1 MPPLCPFG
9 SSKSCGGH
17 AWPSVSTNVVSNSLR
32 VDQLAWKDLIG
43 GSSFRLGH
51 HEMPEEVQEVSVQRG
66 TQHAEETRWND
77 GNWKTLEE
85 NVYFL
90 STLVIWAKESFYII
104 SVDPAEKLHPLE
116 PHPAGC
122 DPAGAQRPGQRESWE
137 IRVWSYPTSCPK
149 KTRLLSNVF
158 KSNMDFLDT
167 LGNIYC
173 IKYCT
178 PKKKSWIFTS
188 HVLTGGVDCWFFW
201 SLGIMWCFTPA
212 MALRW
217 SSWSYKMW
225 SKDERDEIVAVDST
239 GSFDLSR
246 VYDWKVAEKPIFDT
260 KCNGIFAAGQGSE
273 LKDAFLNI
281 FGWHF
286 TRFNVFPNLPNPILS
301 WVIIQDGF
309 WKGLDFSSVCKI
321 GDEHPGSA
329 KTAAT
334 VLWDLFLSGE
344 REFDNHFET
353 STIKSPK
360 GLWEVKCLAAAKNR
374 SALAAILYIQTY
386 HCFGH
391 VG

>member
-9 SSKSCGGH
+9 SSKSCSGH

-77 GNWKTLEE
+77 GNWKTPEE
-85 NVYFL
+85 NLYFL

-104 SVDPAEKLHPLE
+104 SVDPAEKLHNRTTSCWVWSCRCPKARAKGVMRDPGVNKLSKKDKIAFKCLQIQHGFPWYSREYLLHQIPQRKNPEFSQVTFWLE
-116 PHPAGC
+116 ELTAGFFEALASCGALPRRWHLDGRHGAIRC
-122 DPAGAQRPGQRESWE
+122 DPKMKEM
-137 IRVWSYPTSCPK
+137 
-149 KTRLLSNVF
+149 RLLQLTPQAALIFQEFMIGKLPKSGYLTPNVMEYLQQDRDQSWTMHF
-158 KSNMDFLDT
+158 WTFLDGI
-167 LGNIYC
+167 LPDSMC
-173 IKYCT
+173 FR
-178 PKKKSWIFTS
+178 IFRIP
-188 HVLTGGVDCWFFW
+188 FW
-201 SLGIMWCFTPA
+201 VESSFKTAGREGARFLLSLQF
-212 MALRW
+212 
-217 SSWSYKMW
+217 
-225 SKDERDEIVAVDST
+225 
-239 GSFDLSR
+239 
-246 VYDWKVAEKPIFDT
+246 
-260 KCNGIFAAGQGSE
+260 
-273 LKDAFLNI
+273 
-281 FGWHF
+281 
-286 TRFNVFPNLPNPILS
+286 
-301 WVIIQDGF
+301 
-309 WKGLDFSSVCKI
+309 I

-374 SALAAILYIQTY
+374 SVLAAILYIQTY